1 MHAVPVDER
10 NSCWEEHRPRFR
22 AYLFHRE
29 NPQSSWAVET
39 YDIVDAD
46 AIEAIACTED
56 QAGIDRLFALA
67 LVSESG
73 AEPDPVK
80 AHRGLTWL
88 VGMDARSRIAAGT
101 VSLRYGRLMTGASDP
116 ARPATSAG
124 WS

>member
-1 MHAVPVDER
+1 MPVDER

-46 AIEAIACTED
+46 AIEAIAWTED
-56 QAGIDRLFALA
+56 QARSRPALRA
-67 LVSESG
+67 RVGQRVG

-88 VGMDARSRIAAGT
+88 VGMDANDNPQNAYEQGLLDGMGARRGRRT
-101 VSLRYGRLMTGASDP
+101 VVRR
-116 ARPATSAG
+116 
-124 WS
+124 